1 MKNFIVASLLFC
13 FSISFA
19 QLSVRNDAYVFVKDQ
34 ILFVNDDVN
43 IEEEEAKIYLRDE
56 SQLIQGTGIT
66 GNSGEGQLSVYQ
78 EGNTNQWSYNYWCSP
93 IGNNSSANGNEG
105 GRVELLKDATNITS
119 AGDPLGL
126 TSWADATFTQGFN
139 GTASPLTISDRWL
152 WTYQAS
158 NVYTGWV
165 YVGSDGAIAPGLGFT
180 MKGSGTGVTGN
191 TAYDFRGK
199 PNNGT
204 IINNVSENLNTLIGN
219 PYPSAMDSAA
229 FIHDPENADAI
240 KATLFY
246 WEQYGGIPSHALQ
259 DYIGGYSLF
268 TIDPSGVIISNAPAI
283 FSKYDEQDNVLPLP
297 PGPPGNGSKRA
308 QRYIP
313 IGQGFMVEGSVG
325 TSGIVKAKNA
335 HRVFEKES
343 GSESAFF
350 RNSDANTDEPVG
362 IQFQEN
368 GLSIV
373 PLDYKRFRI
382 NVEFTVNESK
392 YVRQMLLNFN
402 DNATMSHDRGLELH
416 RSSNLNSD
424 AYFMQ
429 EDEIF
434 SGLAYP
440 FSEELAI
447 PLVVDIEQNQ
457 PLRFRIF
464 DIQNFDASQGIYMH
478 DLESDIYVNLRN
490 QDYDLNIEPGN
501 YTDRFEIVFRSEA
514 VLDVDAYDSS
524 SLIINQNN
532 GIHQLSVLN
541 PKNLDI
547 TAIEVYDIS
556 GKRLVNGAYDAV
568 LPHYELSTTNL
579 SDGVY
584 IVNVKSKTNAIK
596 SQKVIIKN

>member
-1 MKNFIVASLLFC
+1 MKNFIVAGLLFC
-13 FSISFA
+13 FSMSFA
-19 QLSVRNDAYVFVKDQ
+19 QLSVRNDSYVFVKDQ

-43 IEEEEAKIYLRDE
+43 IEEATAKIYLRDE
-56 SQLIQGTGIT
+56 SQLIQGAGIT

-93 IGNNSSANGNEG
+93 IGNNSSANGNED
-105 GRVELLKDATNITS
+105 GRVELLKDATNIAS

-126 TSWADATFTQGFN
+126 TSWEDPIFTQGFN

-152 WTYQAS
+152 WTYQTS
-158 NVYTGWV
+158 NVYAGWV

-204 IINNVSENLNTLIGN
+204 INNNVSENLNTLVGN

-229 FIHDPENADAI
+229 FIHDPENAGAI

-259 DYIGGYSLF
+259 DYIGGYSAF
-268 TIDPSGVIISNAPAI
+268 TIDPSGAIISNAPAV

-297 PGPPGNGSKRA
+297 PGPTTGSKRA

-350 RNSDANTDEPVG
+350 RNSDADTDEPVG

-464 DIQNFDASQGIYMH
+464 DIQNFDESQGIYMH

-514 VLDVDAYDSS
+514 ILDVDAYDIS

-568 LPHYELSTTNL
+568 LTHYELSTTNL